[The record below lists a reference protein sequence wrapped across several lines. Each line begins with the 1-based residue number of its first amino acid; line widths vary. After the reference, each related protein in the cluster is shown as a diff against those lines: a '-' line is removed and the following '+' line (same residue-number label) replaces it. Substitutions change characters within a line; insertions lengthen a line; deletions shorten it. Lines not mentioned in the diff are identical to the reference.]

1 MRGWVRAACC
11 CGFAAKMSDAPAA
24 SESAASP
31 HAVVADADNITPRG
45 AAHLAAYGLRVLAPS
60 DVCVLQG
67 RASMQQVHDAFEQ
80 LTRDGADGD
89 GDGCDDNDDDDA
101 VDAAA
106 DEKDGDRS
114 SSPASRVTGNTDAPD
129 PSAM

>member
-45 AAHLAAYGLRVLAPS
+45 AAHLAAYGPRVLAPS

-80 LTRDGADGD
+80 LTRNGADSDGAG
-89 GDGCDDNDDDDA
+89 GDDNNA

-106 DEKDGDRS
+106 DKKDGDRS